1 VYRRIQIKPRIFGA
15 RFLLAICFALFVY
28 CGAQISADAAPT
40 GKSVYEKAR
49 QDYIRISEKDSE
61 VKELMDW
68 ERAASG
74 LYSFVRKYE
83 DSDYAPRAM
92 YLLGRLYEQT
102 YRKREFK
109 TGLSRALYFYKTLAK
124 KYRGH
129 ALADDALLLL
139 GDLRRDALVD
149 EAAARAAYFEIV
161 DVYPKGDM
169 FSKAQERLGLAKEDS
184 APEKS
189 EKRSSGG
196 ILSLLTGPRVGSD
209 GKEIYSA
216 EKRGVRRPMIVIDPG
231 HGGSEEGAHGADGV
245 LEKDIVLSISLMLDE
260 LLRERLRAN
269 TVLTRTTDVHIP
281 LEERTRIANESNADI
296 FVSIHANASEFKTAR
311 GIETYYL
318 DNTNDKSSLKLAKRE
333 NASLGQSKVG
343 DLEFIISDLIQN
355 AKVDGSISLAHDLQD
370 ALYSTISRYYK
381 GTKNLGV
388 KKAPFYVLVGAHM
401 PCALAEVSF
410 IDHPKEGR
418 RLATRRYQKLVA
430 AALYEGIRAYF
441 DRETK

>member
-1 VYRRIQIKPRIFGA
+1 M
-15 RFLLAICFALFVY
+15 LLAWKQTKLRNPGVGCLFVLAVLLLFLVP
-28 CGAQISADAAPT
+28 GSASAAPS
-40 GKSVYEKAR
+40 GKSAYEKAR
-49 QDYIRISEKDSE
+49 KEYFRIAEADAE
-61 VKELMDW
+61 VKELMSW

-74 LYSFVRKYE
+74 LYSFVRKHE
-83 DSDYAPRAM
+83 DSEYAPRAM

-129 ALADDALLLL
+129 ALADDALLFL
-139 GDLRRDALVD
+139 GDLRKDALAD
-149 EAAARAAYFEIV
+149 ETAARAAYFEIV

-169 FSKAQERLGLAKEDS
+169 FAQAQQRLGLVKQDVSPED
-184 APEKS
+184 K
-189 EKRSSGG
+189 KGSSTG
-196 ILSLLTGPRVGSD
+196 ILGMLSGPSVGRD
-209 GKEIYSA
+209 GKEIFSA
-216 EKRGVRRPMIVIDPG
+216 NRGLRRPVIVIDPG
-231 HGGSEEGAHGADGV
+231 HGGSEEGAHGVDGV
-245 LEKDIVLSISLMLDE
+245 LEKDIVLEISLMLDE
-260 LLRERLRAN
+260 LLRERLRAK
-269 TVLTRTTDVHIP
+269 TVLTRTTDVHVP
-281 LEERTRIANESNADI
+281 LEDRTRIANENNADVFI
-296 FVSIHANASEFKTAR
+296 SIHANASEFKTAK

-333 NASLGQSKVG
+333 NASLGQKKIG

-355 AKVDGSISLAHDLQD
+355 AKVDGSIPLAHDLQD
-370 ALYSTISRYYK
+370 ALHSTISRYYK

-418 RLATRRYQKLVA
+418 RLTTRRYQKLVA

-441 DRETK
+441 DREIQ